1 MRSLLSNPLR
11 TTLTADESGK
21 RPRPVPIAMTAR
33 RRGEANSVSRRRF
46 LGAAGAT
53 GAAALAGCTGTIT
66 GGSGGLSELRVA
78 YMPIYP
84 DMQYFVMQEE
94 GYFDDLPVEVS
105 GTLFSDGPS
114 IVQASATG
122 DFDVM
127 MFGIVPAM
135 IVMDKGIPSRITAAN
150 IENAMQI
157 LATDEFAGMWA
168 EHGTDAFAVF
178 EEEKGRTFTFGT
190 FPPGS
195 VPDILLRFWIEEE
208 LGLDPESDVEI
219 TALGGAGPVRQALL
233 SEKIDGTSIMEPVP
247 TVIEAND
254 APFSPI
260 AWAGDFMPG
269 QPAAVTLMHDRL
281 REENREVAVEF
292 VRQHQRATEF
302 ALSNPDRAAR
312 HASTVIGEEALP
324 VETARRAMESRASA
338 FITDPREIESGAGVF
353 AEYAARLGKTEAEL
367 SVDELFDYGVYD
379 AL

>member
-1 MRSLLSNPLR
+1 MSEH
-11 TTLTADESGK
+11 T
-21 RPRPVPIAMTAR
+21 
-33 RRGEANSVSRRRF
+33 RGDGFGTSRRRF

-53 GAAALAGCTGTIT
+53 GAAALAGCAGAVT
-66 GGSGGLSELRVA
+66 GGGGSGLSELDVA

-84 DMQYFVMQEE
+84 DMQYFVMREE
-94 GYFDDLPVEVS
+94 GYFDELSVDVS
-105 GTLFSDGPS
+105 GKLFSDGPS
-114 IVQASATG
+114 IVQASAKG

-135 IVMDKGIPSRITAAN
+135 IVMDRGIPSKITAAN
-150 IENAMQI
+150 IRDAMQI
-157 LATDEFAGMWA
+157 LATDEFAELW
-168 EHGTDAFAVF
+168 EKHGTEAFSVF
-178 EEEKGRTFTFGT
+178 EEEKGRKFKFGT

-195 VPDILLRFWIEEE
+195 VPDILLRYWVEEE
-208 LGLDPESDVEI
+208 LGLDPEEDVEI

-281 REENREVAVEF
+281 RAENREVATEF
-292 VRQHQRATEF
+292 VRQHQRATDF
-302 ALSNPDRAAR
+302 ALSNPDRAAQ

-324 VETARRAMESRASA
+324 VETAQQAMDSRASA
-338 FITDPREIESGAGVF
+338 FITNPHEIESGAEIF
-353 AEYAARLGKTEAEL
+353 ARYAARLGKTESEL
-367 SVDELFDYGVYD
+367 SVEDMFDYGVYD
-379 AL
+379 SL

>member
-1 MRSLLSNPLR
+1 MSER
-11 TTLTADESGK
+11 TVGRKSA
-21 RPRPVPIAMTAR
+21 
-33 RRGEANSVSRRRF
+33 VSRRQF
-46 LGAAGAT
+46 LGATGAA
-53 GAAALAGCTGTIT
+53 GAAALAGCTGAIT
-66 GGSGGLSELRVA
+66 GGGSSSGLSELSVA

-94 GYFDDLPVEVS
+94 GYFGDLSVDVS
-105 GTLFSDGPS
+105 GKLFSDGPS
-114 IVQASATG
+114 IVQASAKG

-150 IENAMQI
+150 IKDAMQI
-157 LATDEFAGMWA
+157 LATDEFAGMWE
-168 EHGTDAFAVF
+168 EHGTDAFSVF
-178 EEEKGRTFTFGT
+178 EEEKGRKFKFGT
-190 FPPGS
+190 VPPGS

-208 LGLDPESDVEI
+208 LGLDPENDVEI

-233 SEKIDGTSIMEPVP
+233 SEKVDGTSIMEPVP

-254 APFSPI
+254 APFQPI

-281 REENREVAVEF
+281 REDNRELATEF

-302 ALSNPDRAAR
+302 ALSNPDTAAQ

-324 VETARRAMESRASA
+324 VETAQKAMQSRASA
-338 FITDPREIESGAGVF
+338 FITDPHEIESGASIF
-353 AEYAARLGKTEAEL
+353 SRYAARLGKTGEEL
-367 SVDELFDYGVYD
+367 TTDSMFDYGVYD
-379 AL
+379 SL

>member
-1 MRSLLSNPLR
+1 
-11 TTLTADESGK
+11 
-21 RPRPVPIAMTAR
+21 MTAR
-33 RRGEANSVSRRRF
+33 RRGDAVSVSRRRF

-135 IVMDKGIPSRITAAN
+135 IVMDKGIPSKITAAN
-150 IENAMQI
+150 IEDAMQI
-157 LATDEFAGMWA
+157 LATDEFAAMWA
-168 EHGTDAFAVF
+168 EHGTDAFSVF
-178 EEEKGRTFTFGT
+178 EEEKGRPFTFGT

-324 VETARRAMESRASA
+324 VETARQAMASRASA
-338 FITDPREIESGAGVF
+338 FITDPHEIESGAGIF
-353 AEYAARLGKTEAEL
+353 AGYAARLGKTEAEL
-367 SVDELFDYGVYD
+367 SVEEMFDYGVYD
-379 AL
+379 GL

>member
-1 MRSLLSNPLR
+1 MSER
-11 TTLTADESGK
+11 TRGDEL
-21 RPRPVPIAMTAR
+21 AT
-33 RRGEANSVSRRRF
+33 SRRRF

-53 GAAALAGCTGTIT
+53 GAAALAGCAGAVT
-66 GGSGGLSELRVA
+66 GGGAGGLSELDVA

-94 GYFDDLPVEVS
+94 GYFDELSVDVS
-105 GTLFSDGPS
+105 GKLFSDGPS
-114 IVQASATG
+114 IVQASAKG
-122 DFDVM
+122 NFDVM

-150 IENAMQI
+150 IKNAMEI
-157 LATDEFAGMWA
+157 LATDEFAKLW
-168 EHGTDAFAVF
+168 EQHGKEAFSVF
-178 EEEKGRTFTFGT
+178 EEQKGRKFKFGT

-195 VPDILLRFWIEEE
+195 VPDILLRYWVEEE
-208 LGLDPESDVEI
+208 LGLDSEEDVEI

-254 APFSPI
+254 APFSSI

-281 REENREVAVEF
+281 REENREIATEF

-302 ALSNPDRAAR
+302 ALSNPDRAAQ

-324 VETARRAMESRASA
+324 VETARQAMQSRASA
-338 FITDPREIESGAGVF
+338 FITDPHEIESGAEIF
-353 AEYAARLGKTEAEL
+353 SRYAARLGKTSEQSSIENM
-367 SVDELFDYGVYD
+367 FDYGVYD
-379 AL
+379 SL

>member
-1 MRSLLSNPLR
+1 MTER
-11 TTLTADESGK
+11 TVTDGA
-21 RPRPVPIAMTAR
+21 
-33 RRGEANSVSRRRF
+33 SVSRRRF

-53 GAAALAGCTGTIT
+53 GTAALAGCAGAIT
-66 GGSGGLSELRVA
+66 GGGSSGLSEIQVA

-94 GYFDDLPVEVS
+94 GYFDELPVEVS
-105 GTLFSDGPS
+105 GKLFSDGPS
-114 IVQASATG
+114 IVQASAKG

-135 IVMDKGIPSRITAAN
+135 IVMDKGIPSSITAAN
-150 IENAMQI
+150 IKDAMQI
-157 LATDEFAGMWA
+157 LATDEFAGLWE
-168 EHGTDAFAVF
+168 EHGTDAFSVF
-178 EEEKGRTFTFGT
+178 EEEKGRKFKFGT

-208 LGLDPESDVEI
+208 LGLDPENDVDI

-233 SEKIDGTSIMEPVP
+233 SERIDGTSIMEPVP
-247 TVIEAND
+247 TVVEAND
-254 APFSPI
+254 APFQPI

-281 REENREVAVEF
+281 REDNREVAVEF

-302 ALSNPDRAAR
+302 ALSNPDQAAQ

-324 VETARRAMESRASA
+324 VETARQAMRSRASA
-338 FITDPREIESGAGVF
+338 FITNPHEIESGASIF
-353 AEYAARLGKTEAEL
+353 ARYAARLGKTQEEL
-367 SVDELFDYGVYD
+367 GVDSMFDYGVYD
-379 AL
+379 SL

>member
-1 MRSLLSNPLR
+1 MTQDTRSDAS
-11 TTLTADESGK
+11 
-21 RPRPVPIAMTAR
+21 I
-33 RRGEANSVSRRRF
+33 VSRRRF

-53 GAAALAGCTGTIT
+53 GVAALAGCAGAIT
-66 GGSGGLSELRVA
+66 GGGSSSLSELDVA

-94 GYFDDLPVEVS
+94 GYFDELPVDVS
-105 GTLFSDGPS
+105 GKLFSDGPS
-114 IVQASATG
+114 IVQASAKG

-135 IVMDKGIPSRITAAN
+135 IVMDKGIPSKITAAN
-150 IENAMQI
+150 IRDAMQI
-157 LATDEFAGMWA
+157 LATDEFAAMWE
-168 EHGTDAFAVF
+168 EHGTDAFSVF
-178 EEEKGRTFTFGT
+178 EAEKGRKFTFGT

-208 LGLDPESDVEI
+208 LGLDPDEDVEI

-281 REENREVAVEF
+281 REENREVATEF

-302 ALSNPDRAAR
+302 ALSNPDQAAQ

-324 VETARRAMESRASA
+324 VETAKQAMQSRASA
-338 FITDPREIESGAGVF
+338 FITNPHEIENGAGIF
-353 AEYAARLGKTEAEL
+353 SQYAARLDKTSEEL
-367 SVDELFDYGVYD
+367 SIERMFDYGVYD
-379 AL
+379 SL